1 MVRRMSKQ
9 RKDLLD
15 LLRESGPQS
24 PATAA
29 PLLGCSRKAAATLL
43 YSCLESHQVVAL
55 GEGLYDLPQ
64 EEKIAAQDETIAAR
78 DETIAAT
85 IAAQD
90 ETIAAPESASEME
103 ETSEEMPIL
112 GESKSGIYV
121 YSSTLNAMIPN
132 EEHRRN
138 KGYR

>member
-55 GEGLYDLPQ
+55 GDGLYDLPQ

-78 DETIAAT
+78 DETIAA
-85 IAAQD
+85 
-90 ETIAAPESASEME
+90 PESASETE
-103 ETSEEMPIL
+103 ESSEEMPIL